1 MHNIKNIRENL
12 NLFKKKFLDRNV
24 NVNLENLLKFDKE
37 SRELIQKKE
46 KLESEKKI
54 ISQKRDKD
62 QFSRSKE
69 ISKKIEELSKIQNDL
84 KKKN

>member
-37 SRELIQKKE
+37 CRELIQKKE

-54 ISQKRDKD
+54 ISQKKR
-62 QFSRSKE
+62 
-69 ISKKIEELSKIQNDL
+69 
-84 KKKN
+84 